1 MGGEV
6 GAFIFKNLDF
16 DNPIA
21 LRDIK
26 DWILSINIDK
36 NNNVYFGAQYV
47 DYLWVLKS
55 GATKSEKIRGLP
67 GQPKTSIESINF
79 DSENNM
85 YLGTE
90 NGLIKS
96 IDKVNFI
103 LIKTKQNPN
112 IPHSVNK
119 DVLIDK
125 NNNVYF
131 GVFDVFDELSELY
144 MLENGTQTPKKIFEK
159 IKNSILWIDIDNK
172 NTNFSPHVLVEET
185 MKLNEF
191 NNAFQTEQDCLK
203 YIASLK
209 KNKCIMCSWTSLN
222 TSNLRRIRC
231 LKCHQTFSILHGT
244 IFYKSQTPLRFWFY
258 LIFRWINTKH
268 GITSTD
274 VAKELGVTLKTAWRM
289 GHEIRNRIA
298 KQEH

>member
-1 MGGEV
+1 
-6 GAFIFKNLDF
+6 
-16 DNPIA
+16 
-21 LRDIK
+21 
-26 DWILSINIDK
+26 
-36 NNNVYFGAQYV
+36 
-47 DYLWVLKS
+47 
-55 GATKSEKIRGLP
+55 
-67 GQPKTSIESINF
+67 
-79 DSENNM
+79 
-85 YLGTE
+85 
-90 NGLIKS
+90 
-96 IDKVNFI
+96 
-103 LIKTKQNPN
+103 
-112 IPHSVNK
+112 
-119 DVLIDK
+119 
-125 NNNVYF
+125 
-131 GVFDVFDELSELY
+131 
-144 MLENGTQTPKKIFEK
+144 
-159 IKNSILWIDIDNK
+159 
-172 NTNFSPHVLVEET
+172 

-298 KQEH
+298 KQEHQFIVEGIVQMDGMYLSHMGFKNKEDLW